1 MRGLSMGASA
11 FKVVRAFLK
20 VSESQLEM
28 GKKVEEEHDDV
39 YEYFSKLLKKHDIE
53 MPLSRD
59 EFFEKIARAH
69 IAEIKDYY
77 DRLKK
82 MEGEHHKEAMDFTS
96 ISPLLTPDKKLTDSE
111 IARALRLSIAAELD
125 AVHLYELI
133 ADSVGD
139 KKVQEVMK
147 SVANEEKV
155 HAGEFTEILSRFDK
169 NYDQSVEKGRKEVKR

>member
-1 MRGLSMGASA
+1 MSTKQSA
-11 FKVVRAFLK
+11 YRVVSAFLK

-39 YEYFSKLLKKHDIE
+39 YEYFYNFLRKHDIK
-53 MPLSRD
+53 MPLNRS
-59 EFFEKIARAH
+59 EFFEMIAKAH
-69 IAEIKDYY
+69 IKELRDYY

-125 AVHLYELI
+125 AVHTYELI

-169 NYDQSVEKGRKEVKR
+169 DYDKSVEKGRKEIK

>member
-1 MRGLSMGASA
+1 MSTKQSA
-11 FKVVRAFLK
+11 YRVVSAFLK

-28 GKKVEEEHDDV
+28 GKKVEEEHDDI
-39 YEYFSKLLKKHDIE
+39 YEYFSKFLKKKDIE

-59 EFFEKIARAH
+59 EFFKKIARAH
-69 IAEIKDYY
+69 IAEIKNYY
-77 DRLKK
+77 DRLRS

-96 ISPLLTPDKKLTDSE
+96 IAPLLTPDKKFTDSE

-125 AVHLYELI
+125 AAHTYELI

-139 KKVQEVMK
+139 KKVQEVMR
-147 SVANEEKV
+147 SVAQEENV

-169 NYDQSVEKGRKEVKR
+169 GFDKSIEEGRKEVGQ

>member
-1 MRGLSMGASA
+1 MGTSQSA
-11 FKVVRAFLK
+11 LRVVCSFLK
-20 VSESQLEM
+20 KAESQLEM

-39 YEYFSKLLKKHDIE
+39 YEYFSKFLKKHDIK
-53 MPLSRD
+53 MPLSRGD
-59 EFFEKIARAH
+59 FFEMIAKSH
-69 IAEIKDYY
+69 IKELRDYY

-96 ISPLLTPDKKLTDSE
+96 ISPLITPGKKLTDSE

-169 NYDQSVEKGRKEVKR
+169 DYDRSVEEGRKEVKR